1 MGSLASVPPPK
12 GGVRR
17 AEVAFLDL
25 CQLQVKMCFFFQ
37 FHYLP
42 GYYQALLIT
51 GVVLLTVVEVVR
63 LYLGYVGN
71 LREKVIRSSFPAACL
86 MLV

>member
-1 MGSLASVPPPK
+1 MLS
-12 GGVRR
+12 
-17 AEVAFLDL
+17 F
-25 CQLQVKMCFFFQ
+25 QL
-37 FHYLP
+37 HYLP

-71 LREKVIRSSFPAACL
+71 LREKVFQSSLLSVSL
-86 MLV
+86 MVVCIQQGRGQLRLHLMREQQMNGCNSWCVNI

>member
-1 MGSLASVPPPK
+1 M
-12 GGVRR
+12 
-17 AEVAFLDL
+17 EVTLLDL
-25 CQLQVKMCFFFQ
+25 CQLQFKMLSFQ
-37 FHYLP
+37 FPYLP

-71 LREKVIRSSFPAACL
+71 LREKVIQSSFL
-86 MLV
+86 SVSLRLV